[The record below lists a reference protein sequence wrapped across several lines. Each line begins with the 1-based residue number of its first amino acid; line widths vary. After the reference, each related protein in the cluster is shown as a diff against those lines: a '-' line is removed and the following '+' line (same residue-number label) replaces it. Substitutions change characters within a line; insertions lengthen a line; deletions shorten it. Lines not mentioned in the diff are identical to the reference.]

1 VGPRAGY
8 ASVVMTPRLLLS
20 PPVSLMLAAS
30 LAVWAGCVAE
40 KSDTTDTA
48 GDSSSTGAAAS
59 TSSATAS
66 ATESV
71 GPTEASGATDA
82 TGSSGTTGMTGMTSS
97 TGSESSTGA
106 LPVGC
111 EGDTPR
117 VRLVTNMGDMVV
129 MLDAVNAPITV
140 ANFIGYV
147 EADFYAGTIFH
158 RVIDGF
164 VLQGGGFTPDLQQ
177 KPTDPP
183 IPLEIVPGLTHIDGA
198 IAMARTDVL
207 DSATSQ
213 FYICDGPQHFLD
225 GDYAVFGVL
234 IEGFE
239 VRDAISALQV
249 DGNDTPL
256 EDVIIMSAT
265 CE

>member
-1 VGPRAGY
+1 
-8 ASVVMTPRLLLS
+8 
-20 PPVSLMLAAS
+20 
-30 LAVWAGCVAE
+30 
-40 KSDTTDTA
+40 
-48 GDSSSTGAAAS
+48 
-59 TSSATAS
+59 
-66 ATESV
+66 V
-71 GPTEASGATDA
+71 GPTEASS
-82 TGSSGTTGMTGMTSS
+82 TGSTGT

-117 VRLVTNMGDMVV
+117 VRLVTNLGDMVV

-140 ANFIGYV
+140 ANFIQYV

-158 RVIDGF
+158 RVLDGF
-164 VLQGGGFTPDLQQ
+164 VIQGGGFTTDLQE
-177 KPTDPP
+177 KPTEPP
-183 IPLEIVPGLTHIDGA
+183 ISLEIVPGLTHIDGA
-198 IAMARTDVL
+198 IAMARTNVP

-213 FYICDGPQHFLD
+213 FYICDGPQPFLD
-225 GDYAVFGVL
+225 GNYAVFGVL

-239 VRDAISALQV
+239 VRDAISAVQV